1 MNEESASGDERNEE
15 ERIEEVKDKIE
26 SRIRTSPD
34 GIHTDKLHK
43 SLNQGSGKGH
53 SGTFV
58 NKRRNIPV
66 SDRRFRR
73 ELERQEKKEMK
84 KNPYLVKRD
93 LEEKEGVL
101 NLDDSINEMIKEIV
115 VEKDEKV
122 EENQEEKDLKP
133 NGEEY
138 KTTRKQRE
146 DNKKYREE
154 NKDEIARKRKEKR
167 QRDKKNQKQRE
178 KRQEEKRIRDEN
190 RPELERSIVKW
201 ISEKKENRLKKQRD
215 SSKKTREKIKE
226 EKLLQENT
234 MDTKTIY
241 FRLEDDGMGHL
252 TLPSQMVNGLVENR
266 VVNLRF
272 TFHED
277 PESGSEFGRV
287 DIGFIPRGM
296 GSENSQDYCVGK
308 MLVEKKIEFLTPEK
322 EKENH
327 ND

>member
-1 MNEESASGDERNEE
+1 MKNREIDRKQIRKARKQGGYDG
-15 ERIEEVKDKIE
+15 RILRQYP
-26 SRIRTSPD
+26 SS
-34 GIHTDKLHK
+34 
-43 SLNQGSGKGH
+43 
-53 SGTFV
+53 
-58 NKRRNIPV
+58 RRN
-66 SDRRFRR
+66 RR
-73 ELERQEKKEMK
+73 ELKREEEKEMK
-84 KNPYLVKRD
+84 KNESLGV
-93 LEEKEGVL
+93 LERKERVL
-101 NLDDSINEMIKEIV
+101 NLDDSIDEMIKEIV

-252 TLPSQMVNGLVENR
+252 TLPSEMVNDLVRESR
-266 VVNLRF
+266 EVNLRF
-272 TFHED
+272 TFQEEKVFSDNKFGQVSIDYIPVGTED
-277 PESGSEFGRV
+277 KKGC
-287 DIGFIPRGM
+287 
-296 GSENSQDYCVGK
+296 CVGE
-308 MLVEKKIEFLTPEK
+308 MLVKKKIEFLTPEK
-322 EKENH
+322 ENT

>member
-1 MNEESASGDERNEE
+1 MNDESTSGDERNEE

-26 SRIRTSPD
+26 SRIRTIPD

-43 SLNQGSGKGH
+43 SLSRGSGKGH

-167 QRDKKNQKQRE
+167 QREKKNQKQRE

-252 TLPSQMVNGLVENR
+252 TLPSDLVDDLVKGSRE
-266 VVNLRF
+266 VNLSF
-272 TFHED
+272 TFQEEKIFSD
-277 PESGSEFGRV
+277 NEFGKV
-287 DIGFIPRGM
+287 SIDYIP
-296 GSENSQDYCVGK
+296 VGTEDK
-308 MLVEKKIEFLTPEK
+308 NRCLVGEMFLKKTIEFLTPEK
-322 EKENH
+322 EKN
-327 ND
+327 